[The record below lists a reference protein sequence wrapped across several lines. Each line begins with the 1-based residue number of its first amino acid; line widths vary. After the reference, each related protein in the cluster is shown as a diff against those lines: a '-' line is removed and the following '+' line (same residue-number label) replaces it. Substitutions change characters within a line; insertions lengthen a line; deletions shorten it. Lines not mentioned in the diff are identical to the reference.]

1 MNTAGETAGQAIPES
16 DWRVIME
23 NPMESDYFCTR
34 KACVY
39 NIINIYCV
47 RGKSAAMGTAE
58 KRGSVAVTYKHTYI
72 QGLPCSLGL

>member
-1 MNTAGETAGQAIPES
+1 
-16 DWRVIME
+16 ME

-47 RGKSAAMGTAE
+47 GGKSAAMGTAE
-58 KRGSVAVTYKHTYI
+58 KTWQRHRHVHTYI
-72 QGLPCSLGL
+72 QGL